1 LFLAGLL
8 SIAWFAPS
16 ESLTLRLTLTLLV
29 AALTLTAPLALFSLR
44 RIARRTLSTAVN
56 DAAPRTDRDEL
67 HSLVPVCVP
76 LMIMGGLSF
85 AAAQADLWI
94 AGTLATGNDVA
105 LYAAARRLVVMVAMP
120 LQMVNLTV
128 MSSVPAL
135 YFQGRKVELQRLLR
149 LAASISAVP
158 ALVCLAIMFFQP
170 AQVLGLFFKP
180 FYRSAA
186 GYLGVL
192 AVGQLALVWPAVAEL
207 LFQ

>member
-1 LFLAGLL
+1 VNH
-8 SIAWFAPS
+8 W
-16 ESLTLRLTLTLLV
+16 TLRLTLTLLV

-149 LAASISAVP
+149 LAASISRYQRWSVWQSCFFNPRKCWVYSSNLFIGVP
-158 ALVCLAIMFFQP
+158 PVTWSSCCRP
-170 AQVLGLFFKP
+170 A
-180 FYRSAA
+180 
-186 GYLGVL
+186 GV
-192 AVGQLALVWPAVAEL
+192 GIGRQLRNYSFNDGPSQDCFAH
-207 LFQ
+207 